1 MSNKENRKGVYFSKS
16 NQDLKE
22 YVEDNIIDFT
32 SYIMDLI
39 RRDMNGELNQV
50 KVINQNLREIKS
62 SLATIQ
68 EDVEQLKQQPVP
80 QSFHPMFY
88 QPQMATPFQAP
99 VAVEPQPQPLEA
111 AEPSTSRPSR
121 KPRSKEDKQKIAK
134 ALQMGNE

>member
-50 KVINQNLREIKS
+50 KVINQNLREIRTT
-62 SLATIQ
+62 LTAIQ
-68 EDVEQLKQQPVP
+68 EDVEQLKHQPMS

-99 VAVEPQPQPLEA
+99 IAVEPKSVEVENAEA
-111 AEPSTSRPSR
+111 ATSKTIRKSLSR
-121 KPRSKEDKQKIAK
+121 EDRKKRAQSRD
-134 ALQMGNE
+134 M

>member
-39 RRDMNGELNQV
+39 RRDMNGELNQI
-50 KVINQNLREIKS
+50 KVINQNLREIKA

-88 QPQMATPFQAP
+88 QPQMATTFQAP
-99 VAVEPQPQPLEA
+99 VEVEVQLQQELE
-111 AEPSTSRPSR
+111 
-121 KPRSKEDKQKIAK
+121 
-134 ALQMGNE
+134 M

>member
-39 RRDMNGELNQV
+39 RRDMNGEFNQV
-50 KVINQNLREIKS
+50 KVINQNLREIKA

-88 QPQMATPFQAP
+88 QHQMATPFQAP
-99 VAVEPQPQPLEA
+99 VAVEPQPLEA
-111 AEPSTSRPSR
+111 TEPSISRPSR
-121 KPRSKEDKQKIAK
+121 KPRSKEDKQKRAK